1 MFESES
7 EDDVSVRVLVIGGG
21 IGGLCLAH
29 GLRATGAD
37 VRVYERGHT
46 RDDWLQGYR
55 IHISPAGSAA
65 LHACLPAA
73 QWSAFEAG
81 VADPGSGDVFAFRDE
96 QLRTLVSIPAELL
109 AGDPAD
115 PVARHRSVS
124 RIRLRGVLLGGLD
137 DVMEYGREFVRYELA
152 PDRRVT
158 AHFAD
163 GSSATG
169 DVLVGAD
176 GANSRVRQQYLP
188 HARRVDTGV
197 LAVAGKHPL
206 PGPQPLPDA
215 LLVAPNN
222 IVPPRSSWMF
232 TAPWRAGAPVP
243 GQPVDDEQDYLLWS
257 YAAATH
263 RFPSDVLDRDGAAL
277 MRLVLECTASWS
289 PDIRTMVANSDPS
302 TVAALPL
309 RTMLPVE
316 PWPASPVTL
325 IGDAIHNM
333 TPMAGV
339 GANTALRDAAL
350 LAQRLGAAGPDGLVA
365 AIAGYEREML
375 DYGFAAVRTSL
386 RNARQ
391 AASDRRLP
399 RALFTTVLRTAE
411 AVPAMKRR
419 MFAGMGN

>member
-1 MFESES
+1 
-7 EDDVSVRVLVIGGG
+7 
-21 IGGLCLAH
+21 
-29 GLRATGAD
+29 
-37 VRVYERGHT
+37 
-46 RDDWLQGYR
+46 
-55 IHISPAGSAA
+55 
-65 LHACLPAA
+65 
-73 QWSAFEAG
+73 
-81 VADPGSGDVFAFRDE
+81 
-96 QLRTLVSIPAELL
+96 
-109 AGDPAD
+109 
-115 PVARHRSVS
+115 
-124 RIRLRGVLLGGLD
+124 
-137 DVMEYGREFVRYELA
+137 
-152 PDRRVT
+152 
-158 AHFAD
+158 
-163 GSSATG
+163 
-169 DVLVGAD
+169 
-176 GANSRVRQQYLP
+176 
-188 HARRVDTGV
+188 
-197 LAVAGKHPL
+197 
-206 PGPQPLPDA
+206 
-215 LLVAPNN
+215 
-222 IVPPRSSWMF
+222 
-232 TAPWRAGAPVP
+232 
-243 GQPVDDEQDYLLWS
+243 
-257 YAAATH
+257 
-263 RFPSDVLDRDGAAL
+263 VLDRDGAAL

>member
-1 MFESES
+1 M
-7 EDDVSVRVLVIGGG
+7 
-21 IGGLCLAH
+21 
-29 GLRATGAD
+29 
-37 VRVYERGHT
+37 
-46 RDDWLQGYR
+46 
-55 IHISPAGSAA
+55 
-65 LHACLPAA
+65 
-73 QWSAFEAG
+73 
-81 VADPGSGDVFAFRDE
+81 
-96 QLRTLVSIPAELL
+96 
-109 AGDPAD
+109 
-115 PVARHRSVS
+115 S
-124 RIRLRGVLLGGLD
+124 RIRLRSVLLGGLD
-137 DVMEYGREFVRYELA
+137 EVVEYGREFVRYELT
-152 PDRRVT
+152 PDGRVT

-163 GSSATG
+163 GSAATG

-206 PGPQPLPDA
+206 PGPEPLPDA
-215 LLVAPNN
+215 LLGTPNN

-232 TAPWRAGAPVP
+232 TAPWRAGAAGPA
-243 GQPVDDEQDYLLWS
+243 QPVADEQDYLLWS
-257 YAAATH
+257 YTAATD

-277 MRLVLECTASWS
+277 QRLVLERTASWS

-302 TVAALPL
+302 TVAALPI

-350 LAQRLGAAGPDGLVA
+350 LARRLGRRRARTGWWPRSP
-365 AIAGYEREML
+365 GYEREML

-399 RALFTTVLRTAE
+399 RALFTTALRAAE
-411 AVPAMKRR
+411 AVPAVKRA
-419 MFAGMGN
+419 MFAGMGS

>member
-1 MFESES
+1 MA
-7 EDDVSVRVLVIGGG
+7 VRVLVIGGG
-21 IGGLCLAH
+21 VGGLCLAH
-29 GLRATGAD
+29 GLRAAGVE
-37 VRVYERGHT
+37 VRVYERGHHP
-46 RDDWLQGYR
+46 DDWLQGYR
-55 IHISPAGSAA
+55 IHLNPAGSTA

-73 QWSAFEAG
+73 QWDAFEAG
-81 VADPGSGDVFAFRDE
+81 VARADRGDGFAFRDE

-115 PVARHRSVS
+115 PVAQHRSVS
-124 RIRLRGVLLGGLD
+124 RIRLRRALLGGLD
-137 DVMEYGREFVRYELA
+137 EVVEYGREFVRYELT
-152 PDRRVT
+152 PDRRAT

-163 GSSATG
+163 GSTATG

-215 LLVAPNN
+215 LLSTPGN

-232 TAPWRAGAPVP
+232 TAAWRAGGPSPGAAPA
-243 GQPVDDEQDYLLWS
+243 VDDQDYLLWS
-257 YAAATH
+257 YTAATG
-263 RFPSDVLDRDGAAL
+263 RFPSDVLDLDGAAL
-277 MRLVLECTASWS
+277 QRLVLERTACWS
-289 PDIRTMVANSDPS
+289 PDIRTMVTNSDPS
-302 TVAALPL
+302 TVAALPI
-309 RTMLPVE
+309 RTMLPVD

-339 GANTALRDAAL
+339 GANVALRDAAL
-350 LAQRLGAAGPDGLVA
+350 LAQRLGRAGSDGLVA
-365 AIAGYEREML
+365 AIAGYEREMRE
-375 DYGFAAVRTSL
+375 YGFAAVRTSL

-399 RALFTTVLRTAE
+399 RALFTTALRAAE
-411 AVPAMKRR
+411 AVPALKRT
-419 MFAGMGN
+419 MFAGMGS